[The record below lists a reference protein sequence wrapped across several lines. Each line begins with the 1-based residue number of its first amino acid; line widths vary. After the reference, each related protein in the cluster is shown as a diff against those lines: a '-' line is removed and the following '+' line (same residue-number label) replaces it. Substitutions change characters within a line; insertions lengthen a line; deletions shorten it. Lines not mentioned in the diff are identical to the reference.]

1 MHVTF
6 PFGRDRP
13 LVSTYRDAT
22 GVPPGQTA
30 LRREAPPTAAVP
42 PAPAADTFPVH
53 PGLTV
58 AAELAA
64 RQLSAHALALRLRV
78 PANRITA
85 IVNGRRAITPETALR
100 FGRFF
105 GNAPEFWMDLQTRYD
120 LAVARREHG
129 AEIERDVGPA

>member
-13 LVSTYRDAT
+13 LVSTYRDGASAAP
-22 GVPPGQTA
+22 VNPA
-30 LRREAPPTAAVP
+30 LRRDQVPAAVAP
-42 PAPAADTFPVH
+42 EPAADTFPVH

-64 RQLSAHALALRLRV
+64 RQLSAHALALKLRV

-85 IVNGRRAITPETALR
+85 IVNGRRAISPETALR

-129 AEIERDVGPA
+129 AEIERDVSPA

>member
-1 MHVTF
+1 VHVTF

-13 LVSTYRDAT
+13 LTSNYRDNA
-22 GVPPGQTA
+22 PAPGNPA
-30 LRREAPPTAAVP
+30 LRRDQAAAA
-42 PAPAADTFPVH
+42 PAPEPATDTFPVH

-100 FGRFF
+100 FARFF
-105 GNAPEFWMDLQTRYD
+105 GNPPEFWLDLQTRYD